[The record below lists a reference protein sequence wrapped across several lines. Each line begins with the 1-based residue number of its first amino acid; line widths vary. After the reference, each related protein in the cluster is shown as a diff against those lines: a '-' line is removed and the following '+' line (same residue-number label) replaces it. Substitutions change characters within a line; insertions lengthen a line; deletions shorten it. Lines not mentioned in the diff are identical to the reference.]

1 MEYEN
6 LEQVKELIN
15 RIADIYDIPTKEQV
29 RKMQELTGVEWDAK
43 DLQMACCEYWSHNS
57 LEETAYFMF
66 HEDYPPVQEEDLV
79 FWKYKQGVVLDSQE
93 VYEKYRL
100 GKGKLKALE
109 ALPVKEIFQ
118 KVKEKFS
125 DWKQDMETSNEESC
139 RFICP
144 EQKEYWTDTHFW
156 IFLYGREANGQKE
169 TQMVRFSCH
178 NMNEQQIQVIFACMK
193 EFECSLYIREEKTME
208 YD

>member
-66 HEDYPPVQEEDLV
+66 HEDY
-79 FWKYKQGVVLDSQE
+79 
-93 VYEKYRL
+93 
-100 GKGKLKALE
+100 
-109 ALPVKEIFQ
+109 LPV
-118 KVKEKFS
+118 
-125 DWKQDMETSNEESC
+125 
-139 RFICP
+139 
-144 EQKEYWTDTHFW
+144 
-156 IFLYGREANGQKE
+156 
-169 TQMVRFSCH
+169 
-178 NMNEQQIQVIFACMK
+178 
-193 EFECSLYIREEKTME
+193 
-208 YD
+208 

>member
-109 ALPVKEIFQ
+109 ALLVKEIFQ

-178 NMNEQQIQVIFACMK
+178 NMNEQQIQVIFACME

>member
-109 ALPVKEIFQ
+109 ALLVKEIFQ

-125 DWKQDMETSNEESC
+125 DWKQDMETSNEECC

-178 NMNEQQIQVIFACMK
+178 NMNEQQIQVIFACME

>member
-1 MEYEN
+1 M
-6 LEQVKELIN
+6 
-15 RIADIYDIPTKEQV
+15 
-29 RKMQELTGVEWDAK
+29 
-43 DLQMACCEYWSHNS
+43 
-57 LEETAYFMF
+57 
-66 HEDYPPVQEEDLV
+66 
-79 FWKYKQGVVLDSQE
+79 DSQE

-125 DWKQDMETSNEESC
+125 DWKQDMETSDEESC

-178 NMNEQQIQVIFACMK
+178 NMNEHRCRL
-193 EFECSLYIREEKTME
+193 SLHVWKNLSVHYISGKKKQWNMTDKYKKSFYKIGR
-208 YD
+208 